1 MVKTPKYC
9 LKSQGLLRSR
19 YQAALLSARLVVRT
33 EMHGVKFNIAFYRS
47 QAALIAVHFVT
58 QRTAHFATLFS
69 PDAHAA
75 AKSKRLDSMG
85 GGRGPGGGRPGGGG
99 GGPRG
104 GRIVGVDKLG
114 GGGGGEH

>member
-1 MVKTPKYC
+1 MEQK
-9 LKSQGLLRSR
+9 RSGVL
-19 YQAALLSARLVVRT
+19 ASILGFFSALLSIVQV
-33 EMHGVKFNIAFYRS
+33 F
-47 QAALIAVHFVT
+47 
-58 QRTAHFATLFS
+58 FATLFS

-114 GGGGGEH
+114 GGGGAAACPTG